1 MQHFVNDDTGY
12 MLWLAQH
19 PNGFVINTYSA
30 PSAAY
35 LKLHLASCPSI
46 SRLQPTA
53 TTFTEGEYSKLSHR
67 STARR
72 AGAKPRENC
81 TLSASAGPQSRT
93 ASETRFKYRRP
104 DGFSNVCAPIAGN
117 EIGRRRSH
125 LAAREVARALCNQ
138 GRGLAATF
146 PIGL

>member
-12 MLWLAQH
+12 MRWLAQH

-53 TTFTEGEYSKLSHR
+53 TTFTEGEYSKLCGDQAELELHAQR
-67 STARR
+67 LGGTAEPHCI
-72 AGAKPRENC
+72 G
-81 TLSASAGPQSRT
+81 GQSQNPAVPTVFRT
-93 ASETRFKYRRP
+93 FARP
-104 DGFSNVCAPIAGN
+104 
-117 EIGRRRSH
+117 
-125 LAAREVARALCNQ
+125 
-138 GRGLAATF
+138 
-146 PIGL
+146 